1 MAPGP
6 PAPPPG
12 SQPAPDGR
20 AGPETWTPA
29 HARARQLRAM
39 AFPYGGGHGER
50 HGRGPERSPELT
62 REAVTPRARRLRKD
76 PVSDRSDGGV
86 LVGGGQP
93 GPARAPPMGLRPS
106 HGHRGADAPRSSWF
120 ARSHFGSR
128 HPRAGE
134 ASPTSTPPSLRSD
147 RSDRRSRRARGVTAA
162 HARPALPRWR
172 PHWFRNA
179 GRSPVPVPWAAG

>member
-29 HARARQLRAM
+29 HARARQLRAR
-39 AFPYGGGHGER
+39 AFPYGGGHGEG
-50 HGRGPERSPELT
+50 HGRGPERSPSLT

-93 GPARAPPMGLRPS
+93 GPARAAD
-106 HGHRGADAPRSSWF
+106 GATAEPWAPWF
-120 ARSHFGSR
+120 RFFAVIGVRRSHFGSR

-147 RSDRRSRRARGVTAA
+147 
-162 HARPALPRWR
+162 
-172 PHWFRNA
+172 
-179 GRSPVPVPWAAG
+179 